1 MNNINKLYLLFLFF
15 LKIFSQESPHTPEEL
30 YEKISTSSYKYTYSY
45 ESIDNLYKYDN
56 RLEHIYNYHEYFS
69 HISYIESIDS
79 NYTLKEFKNE
89 LTILLEN
96 GFSNY
101 YDSIFIVLIKKNSQ
115 VIIIIDPY
123 YEDHLKS
130 KVRVSVFREYIKTEL
145 KRDSIDYVFDYTI
158 KQLENSFDI
167 YLEVSPGRNYLYAII
182 WLSATLGLIM
192 ILFIISF
199 IILFCSKKCKIENKR
214 ENNKTL
220 I

>member
-30 YEKISTSSYKYTYSY
+30 YEKISTYTYTYSY
-45 ESIDNLYKYDN
+45 ESIDNLYEYDN
-56 RLEHIYNYHEYFS
+56 RLKYINNEYGYIS

-96 GFSNY
+96 GISKY
-101 YDSIFIVLIKKNSQ
+101 YKRIFIVLIKKNSQ
-115 VIIIIDPY
+115 VIIIIGSS

-145 KRDSIDYVFDYTI
+145 KRDSIDYVFDYTT
-158 KQLENSFDI
+158 KQLKNSFDFYSGI
-167 YLEVSPGRNYLYAII
+167 SPGRNYLYAII
-182 WLSATLGLIM
+182 WLSITLGLM
-192 ILFIISF
+192 MVALFFGSII
-199 IILFCSKKCKIENKR
+199 FCARKSI
-214 ENNKTL
+214 ENNKK
-220 I
+220 IEDEFKNN

>member
-30 YEKISTSSYKYTYSY
+30 YEKISTSSYTYTYSY
-45 ESIDNLYKYDN
+45 ESIDNLYEYDN
-56 RLEHIYNYHEYFS
+56 RLEHIYNYHKYFS

-145 KRDSIDYVFDYTI
+145 KRDSIDYVFDYTT
-158 KQLENSFDI
+158 KQLENSFDS
-167 YLEVSPGRNYLYAII
+167 YFEVSPGRNYLYAII

>member
-1 MNNINKLYLLFLFF
+1 MNNKNYLFLLFLFV
-15 LKIFSQESPHTPEEL
+15 LKFILSEESPHTAQEL
-30 YEKISTSSYKYTYSY
+30 IDKINRDSYTYSY
-45 ESIDNLYKYDN
+45 KKIKNINTYES
-56 RLEHIYNYHEYFS
+56 RLSNIKSHNGYFS

-89 LTILLEN
+89 LTILLKN
-96 GFSNY
+96 GISKY
-101 YDSIFIVLIKKNSQ
+101 YKRIFIVLIKKNSQ
-115 VIIIIDPY
+115 VIIIIGSS

-145 KRDSIDYVFDYTI
+145 KRDSIDYVFDYTT
-158 KQLENSFDI
+158 KQLENSFDS
-167 YLEVSPGRNYLYAII
+167 YFEVSPGRNYLYAII
-182 WLSATLGLIM
+182 WLSITVGLIM

>member
-15 LKIFSQESPHTPEEL
+15 LKIFSQESPHTPQEL
-30 YEKISTSSYKYTYSY
+30 YEKISTYKYTYTY
-45 ESIDNLYKYDN
+45 ESIDNLYEYDN
-56 RLEHIYNYHEYFS
+56 RLEYINNEYGYIS

-89 LTILLEN
+89 LTILLKN

-101 YDSIFIVLIKKNSQ
+101 YKSIFIVLIKKNSQ
-115 VIIIIDPY
+115 VIIIISSY

-145 KRDSIDYVFDYTI
+145 KRDSIDYVFDYTT
-158 KQLENSFDI
+158 KQLENSFDS
-167 YLEVSPGRNYLYAII
+167 YFEVSPGRNYLYAII

>member
-45 ESIDNLYKYDN
+45 ECIDNLYEYDN
-56 RLEHIYNYHEYFS
+56 RLEHIYNFHKYFS

-89 LTILLEN
+89 LTILLKN
-96 GFSNY
+96 GFSKY
-101 YDSIFIVLIKKNSQ
+101 YDGIFIVLIKKNSQ
-115 VIIIIDPY
+115 VIIIISSY

-145 KRDSIDYVFDYTI
+145 KRDSIDYVFDYTT
-158 KQLENSFDI
+158 KQLVNSFDS
-167 YLEVSPGRNYLYAII
+167 YSEVSPGRNYLYAII
-182 WLSATLGLIM
+182 WLSITLGLM
-192 ILFIISF
+192 MVALFFGSII
-199 IILFCSKKCKIENKR
+199 FCARKSI
-214 ENNKTL
+214 ENNKK
-220 I
+220 IEDEFKNN